1 MPPRGGR
8 GLSPHFK
15 QRLRGEARFGS
26 VVSWKV
32 KKWKE
37 SFFNDIKKGY
47 NREVKNSKLGSAL
60 RKTTGNVIGY
70 VYDRGAKELGKNKY
84 GKPLSQYMK
93 DKRGSNVKK
102 ITGMSGVGLRVGTT
116 GYGRM
121 KVRPAVVRPDLS
133 KFNLKHRKGLRMS
146 GAGTCEMCQ
155 GSGMNE
161 KFLFSDAA
169 L

>member
-47 NREVKNSKLGSAL
+47 NREVKNSKLGKAL
-60 RKTTGNVIGY
+60 R
-70 VYDRGAKELGKNKY
+70 E
-84 GKPLSQYMK
+84 S
-93 DKRGSNVKK
+93 
-102 ITGMSGVGLRVGTT
+102 
-116 GYGRM
+116 
-121 KVRPAVVRPDLS
+121 
-133 KFNLKHRKGLRMS
+133 
-146 GAGTCEMCQ
+146 
-155 GSGMNE
+155 SGMAIG
-161 KFLFSDAA
+161 DV
-169 L
+169 